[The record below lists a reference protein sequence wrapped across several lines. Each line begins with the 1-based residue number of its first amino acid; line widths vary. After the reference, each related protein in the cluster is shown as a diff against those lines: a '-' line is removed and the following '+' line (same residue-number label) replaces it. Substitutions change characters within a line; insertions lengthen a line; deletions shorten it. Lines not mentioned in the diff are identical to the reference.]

1 MGSAN
6 IFITYRLI
14 DIRVRPQQVTQQ
26 TSIRHFTRPANVL
39 YLIHTTQLRTQS
51 PMHTDNLII
60 NNGCARQTIEGIAKL
75 FPNFD
80 TVAATAFVVKSVYA
94 VDSGTFVV
102 STEDEE
108 VFGVLDFVGE
118 EEADYFDGLLSAVD
132 VVSKEKVVGL

>member
-1 MGSAN
+1 M
-6 IFITYRLI
+6 
-14 DIRVRPQQVTQQ
+14 
-26 TSIRHFTRPANVL
+26 
-39 YLIHTTQLRTQS
+39 
-51 PMHTDNLII
+51 
-60 NNGCARQTIEGIAKL
+60 

>member
-26 TSIRHFTRPANVL
+26 TSISHFTSPATVL